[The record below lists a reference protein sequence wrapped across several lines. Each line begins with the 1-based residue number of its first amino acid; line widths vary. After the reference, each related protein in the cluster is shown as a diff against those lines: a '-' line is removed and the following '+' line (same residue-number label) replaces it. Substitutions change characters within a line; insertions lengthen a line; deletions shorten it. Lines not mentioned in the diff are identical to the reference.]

1 MSGTM
6 RWLTEHEDTWS
17 GVSTGRRLQLSN
29 MSRTKIQDSDREEIA
44 EFVERHW
51 HRKMV
56 LTRGRAFYPHK
67 EEGFVER
74 QEGKIVGLLTFR
86 VDGDELEVL
95 TVNSMLEHQ
104 GLGTALM
111 LSAIEQSRA
120 RECKLVSLA
129 TTNDNIR
136 GLRFYQKIGFR
147 IAAVNVGAVDR
158 ARKTKPEIPKIGQDG
173 IPMHDEIIMELVIKP
188 YLDE

>member
-1 MSGTM
+1 MSA
-6 RWLTEHEDTWS
+6 E
-17 GVSTGRRLQLSN
+17 GRVQLSN
-29 MSRTKIQDSDREEIA
+29 MSRTKIQDGDRDEIA
-44 EFVERHW
+44 KFVEHHW

-67 EEGFVER
+67 EEGFIER

-86 VDGDELEVL
+86 IEGDELEIL
-95 TVNSMLEHQ
+95 TVNSMLEHR

-111 LSAIEQSRA
+111 LSAIEQA
-120 RECKLVSLA
+120 RVHECRIVSLA

-147 IAAVNVGAVDR
+147 IKAVNVGAVDK
-158 ARKTKPEIPKIGQDG
+158 ARKTKPEIPKMGQDG
-173 IPMHDEIIMELVIKP
+173 IPMHDEIVMELAIKP
-188 YLDE
+188 YLDEQNP